1 MSRWPMLSA
10 ILLLWTTG
18 TAIAAAPVTKEK
30 AAEETATGEIDQVT
44 SSDATLAALD
54 SAAAPFEPEDSDPDL
69 NTQPMDE
76 MIVEGTALDM
86 NIVRISRIR
95 YANGNGARLYR
106 LGKYK
111 EAYPLLLS
119 AARQGFKLAQAR
131 VSYIHQQGLGGIER
145 DAEKAVGWLGVAA
158 SPVTDVEILK
168 YHRRFMARIPETLKP
183 QVDSIVEDYIAK
195 YGNDVNGINCD
206 RTRVAGTHISRLKCD
221 FEEETD
227 WSGVDIGDI
236 ENSINATG
244 SFSLGDETN

>member
-1 MSRWPMLSA
+1 M
-10 ILLLWTTG
+10 
-18 TAIAAAPVTKEK
+18 
-30 AAEETATGEIDQVT
+30 
-44 SSDATLAALD
+44 
-54 SAAAPFEPEDSDPDL
+54 
-69 NTQPMDE
+69 
-76 MIVEGTALDM
+76 
-86 NIVRISRIR
+86 
-95 YANGNGARLYR
+95 
-106 LGKYK
+106 
-111 EAYPLLLS
+111 
-119 AARQGFKLAQAR
+119 
-131 VSYIHQQGLGGIER
+131 
-145 DAEKAVGWLGVAA
+145 GWLGVAA

-183 QVDSIVEDYIAK
+183 QVDSIVEGYVAK